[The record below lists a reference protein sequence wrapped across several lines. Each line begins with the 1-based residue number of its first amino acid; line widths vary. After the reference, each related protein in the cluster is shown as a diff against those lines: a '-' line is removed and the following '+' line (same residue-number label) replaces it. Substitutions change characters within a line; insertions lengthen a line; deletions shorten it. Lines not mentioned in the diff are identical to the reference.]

1 MTHLYAGDINFTIVS
16 MMIEL
21 FPAFPKMSQA
31 EFRPKTSVFEWS
43 KTEHVLVKA
52 AIMMRVEVLL
62 NTN

>member
-1 MTHLYAGDINFTIVS
+1 MTHLYAGDLDFTIVS
-16 MMIEL
+16 TLIEL

-31 EFRPKTSVFEWS
+31 EFRPKISVFEWS

-52 AIMMRVEVLL
+52 AIMKSVKVLL